1 MCGLASRGQNLS
13 KVLMV
18 GGPLDGE
25 YRILPYTSTIYVVR
39 VNSAIGPRKR
49 GIYELEV
56 EALGGGEFYF
66 QGWEDL
72 NDENCRR

>member
-1 MCGLASRGQNLS
+1 MKCQLGAAKILL
-13 KVLMV
+13 V

-25 YRILPYTSTIYVVR
+25 YRSLPYASTIYVVR
-39 VNSAIGPRKR
+39 VNPAIGPRKR

-56 EALGGGEFYF
+56 ETLDGGEFYF

-72 NDENCRR
+72 NDRDCRR